1 MQSHE
6 SKFRNPQATSDGIIN
21 TCTPRAFDRT
31 LSQTVALYQNTPTV
45 CESFHHC
52 NLMVSSSSSTS
63 AAFIG
68 GALSF
73 KGDKKKK
80 KTKKKNKVKHDVAS
94 SSLHSSKSS
103 VPLHSAGIPKDDD
116 DNNNHNIEE
125 EEDDEMTDAERA
137 AYKKK
142 QEREL
147 KELEFVAKQS
157 HRERVEAYNE
167 KLSQLTE
174 HNDIPRVSAA
184 GNG

>member
-1 MQSHE
+1 
-6 SKFRNPQATSDGIIN
+6 
-21 TCTPRAFDRT
+21 
-31 LSQTVALYQNTPTV
+31 
-45 CESFHHC
+45 
-52 NLMVSSSSSTS
+52 MVSSSSSTS
-63 AAFIG
+63 TTAFTG

-80 KTKKKNKVKHDVAS
+80 KNKATTKKNKVKHDVAS
-94 SSLHSSKSS
+94 GSVHSSKLS
-103 VPLHSAGIPKDDD
+103 VPLHSAGISKDNI
-116 DNNNHNIEE
+116 NNNNNTDDED
-125 EEDDEMTDAERA
+125 DDEMTLAERA

-147 KELEFVAKQS
+147 KELELIAKKS